1 MEHRRRGHEW
11 CNLCVG
17 VGIDGPGGAV
27 DGVRGK
33 VNDAH
38 MFQGAL
44 CPRTCECGDAIHQ
57 QGLDLLQMCCLA
69 ILQYGKSESSHIGM
83 GMHVGMGCGCGVRA
97 CACIRGLCV
106 HEMSNK
112 STKSFILP
120 RSEAQLTTLVHSYNV
135 RATVLLSLILTC
147 NCHYI
152 ASEYHILVEFSVHL

>member
-1 MEHRRRGHEW
+1 M
-11 CNLCVG
+11 
-17 VGIDGPGGAV
+17 V
-27 DGVRGK
+27 DGARGE

-44 CPRTCECGDAIHQ
+44 CPRTCECGDVICQ
-57 QGLDLLQMCCLA
+57 QGLHLLQVCCLA

-83 GMHVGMGCGCGVRA
+83 GAHVGMGCGCGICT

-120 RSEAQLTTLVHSYNV
+120 LCEAWAPTLV
-135 RATVLLSLILTC
+135 
-147 NCHYI
+147 
-152 ASEYHILVEFSVHL
+152 

>member
-1 MEHRRRGHEW
+1 MQVMEHRRRGHEW

-44 CPRTCECGDAIHQ
+44 CPRTCECGDVIHQ
-57 QGLDLLQMCCLA
+57 QGLHLLWVCWLA
-69 ILQYGKSESSHIGM
+69 ILQYGKSESSHVGM
-83 GMHVGMGCGCGVRA
+83 GMHMGMVCGCSVCA

-120 RSEAQLTTLVHSYNV
+120 LCEAWAPTLV
-135 RATVLLSLILTC
+135 
-147 NCHYI
+147 
-152 ASEYHILVEFSVHL
+152 